1 MFTGI
6 IENKGRI
13 NNLER
18 SGNSLEIHLE
28 TGFPDLAVG
37 ESIAVNGVCL
47 TVTRPTSQGECDFFL
62 SPETLEKSNLGKVAT
77 GDFLNLERAL
87 TLQTRLSGHW
97 VQGHVDGKAK
107 WLSAQPESECF
118 AVRFLIP
125 KDLARYCVEK
135 GSICLNGVSLT
146 INSITDNSITDMPD
160 LGLGF
165 EEGGSVIQI
174 TIIPHTWTHTNL
186 SKLKLGD
193 TVNVEVDILAK
204 YVERLCRN

>member
-13 NNLER
+13 SNLER
-18 SGNSLEIHLE
+18 IGGSLQIHVE

-37 ESIAVNGVCL
+37 ESVAVNGVCL
-47 TVTRPTSQGECDFFL
+47 TATHPTAEGGCDFFL
-62 SPETLEKSNLGKVAT
+62 SPETLDKSNLGKISS
-77 GDFLNLERAL
+77 GDYLNLERAL

-97 VQGHVDGKAK
+97 VQGHVDGKAN
-107 WLSAQPESECF
+107 WLSAHPESECF
-118 AVRFLIP
+118 VVRFLIP
-125 KDLARYCVEK
+125 KELARYCVEK

-146 INSITDNSITDMPD
+146 INAIEDAPES
-160 LGLGF
+160 
-165 EEGGSVIQI
+165 SVIQI